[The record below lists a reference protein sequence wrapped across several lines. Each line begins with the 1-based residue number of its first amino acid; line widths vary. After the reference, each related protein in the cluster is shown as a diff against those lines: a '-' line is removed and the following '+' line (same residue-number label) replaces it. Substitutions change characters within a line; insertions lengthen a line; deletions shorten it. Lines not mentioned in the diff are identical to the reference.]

1 MTSGDKRSGS
11 ESARARTLA
20 DLLEAWREAER
31 ALGREKP
38 DSNAWREARDRLDRA
53 RDAYQRQSRQPE
65 R

>member
-1 MTSGDKRSGS
+1 MTSDDKRRGS

-31 ALGREKP
+31 ELGRAKP
-38 DSNAWREARDRLDRA
+38 DSKAWDAARERVDRA
-53 RDAYQRQSRQPE
+53 REAYQKGSRSEE